1 MKLKELFE
9 YMLETDVIAL
19 YVNGEWIGIFP
30 IPYCPEKYR
39 NSKVRGIAV
48 DKVMLGKRREDV
60 LCVDVIEEENGK
72 VQG

>member
-19 YVNGEWIGIFP
+19 YVNREWIGVFP
-30 IPYCPEKYR
+30 ILYCPEKYR

-48 DKVMLGKRREDV
+48 DKVMLGRRREDV
-60 LCVDVIEEENGK
+60 LCIDVAGES
-72 VQG
+72 QP